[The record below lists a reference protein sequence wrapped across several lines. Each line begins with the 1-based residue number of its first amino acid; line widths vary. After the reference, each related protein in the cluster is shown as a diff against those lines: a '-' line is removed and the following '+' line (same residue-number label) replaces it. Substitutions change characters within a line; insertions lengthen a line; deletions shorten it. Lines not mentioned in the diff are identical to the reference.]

1 MVGGNR
7 HHERELFV
15 DYFEPVSMDPAE
27 IADPELRAAVLAHA
41 ASAQIA
47 HADYLAV
54 LNRAHQRD
62 RAKRAVHRDT
72 ANWLA
77 DEIRTHRNTAGR
89 DVNLARLIHHHHPR
103 IGESYRNGRINA
115 DHLRLFTRIWNQ
127 RALRPYL
134 ERDLDILLG
143 WATSPWVE
151 CIHLFRAWEVLVDP
165 VDPNDLAAQAHD
177 KRRFNYTRNGH
188 QLICE
193 LDTTTAHF
201 ATIEAGLRAKVAELF
216 EADWAEAQARV
227 GSDASLDDLL
237 RTDTERWHDALMSL
251 LHSGIAT
258 DPGTAHVTANIVM
271 DSDTAIAEAERRDA
285 QAVGLPAPVRAT
297 NDATERARTYRC
309 ETLSGM
315 PLAPADALDFALAG
329 YVRKFVFETE
339 TSDFTASE
347 RARLFKGAKRVGIM
361 IRDRHCQGAGCSTH
375 ASYCEADHTIRHI
388 DGGPTVPT
396 NGRARCGPC
405 HRHKTRLESL
415 GIWPGG

>member
-1 MVGGNR
+1 
-7 HHERELFV
+7 
-15 DYFEPVSMDPAE
+15 
-27 IADPELRAAVLAHA
+27 
-41 ASAQIA
+41 
-47 HADYLAV
+47 
-54 LNRAHQRD
+54 
-62 RAKRAVHRDT
+62 
-72 ANWLA
+72 
-77 DEIRTHRNTAGR
+77 
-89 DVNLARLIHHHHPR
+89 
-103 IGESYRNGRINA
+103 
-115 DHLRLFTRIWNQ
+115 
-127 RALRPYL
+127 
-134 ERDLDILLG
+134 
-143 WATSPWVE
+143 
-151 CIHLFRAWEVLVDP
+151 
-165 VDPNDLAAQAHD
+165 
-177 KRRFNYTRNGH
+177 
-188 QLICE
+188 
-193 LDTTTAHF
+193 
-201 ATIEAGLRAKVAELF
+201 
-216 EADWAEAQARV
+216 
-227 GSDASLDDLL
+227 
-237 RTDTERWHDALMSL
+237 MSL

-396 NGRARCGPC
+396 NGSEPDAAHVTDTKLGSNRSASGPAAEPHLIPATRTTGLRRCFGTPLPQC
-405 HRHKTRLESL
+405 GGRSAALDGVDAEDAL
-415 GIWPGG
+415 G